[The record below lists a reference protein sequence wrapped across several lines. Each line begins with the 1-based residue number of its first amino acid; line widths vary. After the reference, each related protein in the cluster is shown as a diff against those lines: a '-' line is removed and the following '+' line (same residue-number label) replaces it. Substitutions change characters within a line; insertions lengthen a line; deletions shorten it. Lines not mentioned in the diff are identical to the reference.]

1 LERNF
6 LKKISYSLQIGII
19 GDNQLIKEIF
29 LQNLRVSAL
38 ETNFFDENYEFLI
51 VFKQIP
57 IKLKIFLAKNLEDF
71 IIKFEN
77 IQKLD
82 VLIITLN
89 LYDPDSLT
97 TIKKPILNELYD
109 IFSFQGLSFLVG
121 MDIQHIFKKSLSKDF
136 KISRFQLKKTTKDL
150 NLIYCFEIF
159 NRTKDVN
166 EIYNTLLNDFIL
178 RFQYSNQELFETAKE
193 YGKKLKNQ

>member
-1 LERNF
+1 LH
-6 LKKISYSLQIGII
+6 IGII
-19 GDNQLIKEIF
+19 GDKQLIKEIF
-29 LQNLRVSAL
+29 IENLRVSAL
-38 ETNFFDENYEFLI
+38 ETNLFDENYEFLI

-57 IKLKIFLAKNLEDF
+57 IKIKIFLAKNLEDF
-71 IIKFEN
+71 IINFEN
-77 IQKLD
+77 IQKFD

-97 TIKKPILNELYD
+97 TIKKPILDELYD

-121 MDIQHIFKKSLSKDF
+121 MNIQHIFKKSSSKDF
-136 KISRFQLKKTTKDL
+136 KISRFQMEKKTKDL

-178 RFQYSNQELFETAKE
+178 RFQYSNQELFEAAKE